1 MNQPVTHAGLGSA
14 RSVVQPD
21 WITRHGCYGRLARSQ
36 PALQLNSLRV
46 QALGGQLLVRNF
58 SLPARPASASST
70 GRSRDSTMVRS
81 CNRAHRSMS
90 GSSRGRLRASRTR
103 RRQAAAR
110 ASPSDVAGHSLS
122 QPHSYRPD
130 YATNYI
136 SRLADKGATPRKS
149 TAFMPHRGVPR
160 ERKFRAGCGV
170 KRCFW
175 SECLKEAQ

>member
-1 MNQPVTHAGLGSA
+1 M
-14 RSVVQPD
+14 
-21 WITRHGCYGRLARSQ
+21 
-36 PALQLNSLRV
+36 
-46 QALGGQLLVRNF
+46 
-58 SLPARPASASST
+58 
-70 GRSRDSTMVRS
+70 
-81 CNRAHRSMS
+81 
-90 GSSRGRLRASRTR
+90 R
-103 RRQAAAR
+103 RRHDRRSGHGAGCALRERGAGKAVAR

-136 SRLADKGATPRKS
+136 SRSADKGATPRKS